1 MSHCVTLS
9 PQMLA
14 IAFPFH
20 FVIDRKLRVIQA
32 GDVLQR
38 LCFKALVNGK
48 IEHHFRIYRPANI
61 SFDFDVLVKRLKSLF
76 IVESL
81 HSEMQLKGQMMY
93 SEEQDL
99 IFFLG
104 SPWVTDTKS
113 LSPLG
118 VKLKDFAVHDPV
130 VDFVFLLQASQN
142 SLNETKELTQK
153 LTQQKAQLSNALLI
167 KDNLAKI
174 AEAQARRLEETI
186 KDLQKTQAQLVQ
198 TEKMSSLGQMVAGVA
213 HEINNPINFIH
224 GNLNHVK
231 EYTHDLLKLINL
243 YQEKSQETDQ
253 EIQDFVNEIDLD
265 FLIEDLPQII
275 SSMQVGTQRICE
287 IVTSLRTFSRLDEA
301 EHKVV
306 DIHSGIDSTLML
318 LKHRLKA
325 NSSRLAIK
333 VIKDYGDLPKVECYA
348 GQLNQVFMNLLSNAI
363 DALEEWDS
371 QRSPEEKRQNPS
383 TIHITTISNPN
394 RTVTIKIADNGPAIP
409 ETHQKQLFDPF
420 FTTKSVGKGTGLGLS
435 ISYQIIVDKHSGKL
449 WCQSEPEQGVT
460 FYIELPQLLPQNS
473 RCAELKQLMVLP
485 Q

>member
-325 NSSRLAIK
+325 NSNRLAIIASRPANCTK
-333 VIKDYGDLPKVECYA
+333 AAGSLRLPA
-348 GQLNQVFMNLLSNAI
+348 S
-363 DALEEWDS
+363 S
-371 QRSPEEKRQNPS
+371 Q
-383 TIHITTISNPN
+383 
-394 RTVTIKIADNGPAIP
+394 
-409 ETHQKQLFDPF
+409 
-420 FTTKSVGKGTGLGLS
+420 
-435 ISYQIIVDKHSGKL
+435 
-449 WCQSEPEQGVT
+449 
-460 FYIELPQLLPQNS
+460 
-473 RCAELKQLMVLP
+473 
-485 Q
+485 